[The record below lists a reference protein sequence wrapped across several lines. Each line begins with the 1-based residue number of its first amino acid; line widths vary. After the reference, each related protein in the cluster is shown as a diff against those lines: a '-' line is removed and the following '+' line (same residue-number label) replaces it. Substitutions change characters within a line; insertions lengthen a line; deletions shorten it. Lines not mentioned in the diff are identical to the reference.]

1 MKFYF
6 WKNIHPLTQGP
17 LVAVMG
23 ACLGLL
29 LVFLVAGVLLYNL
42 RRLEAWE
49 TPRRVWPDLPT
60 WRWLGLG
67 YSAFSGAEDRQ
78 RVVEGEENGNTEEI
92 AL

>member
-1 MKFYF
+1 
-6 WKNIHPLTQGP
+6 
-17 LVAVMG
+17 MG

-29 LVFLVAGVLLYNL
+29 LVFLVAGVLLHNL
-42 RRLEAWE
+42 RRLE
-49 TPRRVWPDLPT
+49 TPRRAWPDLLT

-78 RVVEGEENGNTEEI
+78 RVVEAEEDGNTEEI

>member
-1 MKFYF
+1 
-6 WKNIHPLTQGP
+6 
-17 LVAVMG
+17 MG

-42 RRLEAWE
+42 RRLE
-49 TPRRVWPDLPT
+49 TPGRAWPDSLT

-67 YSAFSGAEDRQ
+67 YSAFSEAEDRQ
-78 RVVEGEENGNTEEI
+78 RVVEAEEDTEEI

>member
-1 MKFYF
+1 
-6 WKNIHPLTQGP
+6 
-17 LVAVMG
+17 MG

-42 RRLEAWE
+42 RRLESLVE
-49 TPRRVWPDLPT
+49 TPRRAWPDLLT

-78 RVVEGEENGNTEEI
+78 RVVEAEENGNTEEI